1 MNAHKESIWLRN
13 AQLIRFVKELDNGN
27 QTALAKR
34 VGIHQ
39 PTMSEY
45 CSYTRT
51 INDDAWALIL
61 SAYNVP
67 DAPTPEDYHAVED
80 AILARETHDGQKL
93 KNYLKNKNITG
104 KDAAAKLDVTPP
116 AISTY
121 YRSEQFTPEVY
132 EKVKRAFPDFNED
145 AEPYR
150 VLSKPRLPYAKE
162 SERIH
167 DLRKLPNYDSGLRAE
182 DYDLTNALV
191 VKVETD
197 LMEPEIRQNSDI
209 LAVLVDPKKYKYHL
223 GKTVLHYEDKIAI
236 GSVFSNDLFDKGY
249 ITLHRGKDSVLR
261 VAPDDIQHLWHIV
274 LALNV
279 KL

>member
-1 MNAHKESIWLRN
+1 MSAKNESIWLRN
-13 AQLIRFVKELDNGN
+13 AQLIRFIKEFDNGS
-27 QTALAKR
+27 QTALAKKA
-34 VGIHQ
+34 GIYQ

-45 CSYTRT
+45 CNYGRV
-51 INDDAWALIL
+51 INDDVWALVL
-61 SAYNVP
+61 SIYNVP
-67 DAPTPEDYHAVED
+67 DAPTAADHRSVED
-80 AILARETHDGQKL
+80 ALANMENHDGQKL

-104 KDAAAKLDVTPP
+104 KDASIKLNVSPP

-132 EKVKRAFPDFNED
+132 EKVKKAFPDFNED

-150 VLSKPRLPYAKE
+150 VLSKPKLPYAKE
-162 SERIH
+162 LEHIH
-167 DLRKLPNYDSGLRAE
+167 DLRKLPHYDSGLKAE

-197 LMEPEIRQNSDI
+197 LMEPDIRQNSDI

-261 VAPDDIQHLWHIV
+261 VAPEDIQHLWHIV